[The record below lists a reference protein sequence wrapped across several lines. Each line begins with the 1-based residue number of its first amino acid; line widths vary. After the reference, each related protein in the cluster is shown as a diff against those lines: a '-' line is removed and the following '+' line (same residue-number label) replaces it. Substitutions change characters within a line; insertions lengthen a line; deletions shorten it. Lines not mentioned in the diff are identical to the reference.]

1 MKEDPPSIL
10 QTQRFWDAFYVND
23 RVAEFRRRLYVEA
36 YGEEYPADVGTDGY
50 ITLSELRQMADALH
64 VGPGDKI
71 ADLGCGRGGPG
82 QWIARATGA
91 ALVGIDISDVAL
103 QQARERARQPGITV
117 SYQTGSFDST
127 GFDASTFDGAM
138 SVDVIWAI
146 PDKRAG
152 FAETARILKPG
163 ARFVFTDWERD
174 LSPPNYPPPFSDHL
188 AVLKAVGFEIEVHQ
202 VRTDAE
208 AVRRAFYEKMLARQ
222 AELIGDLGEQAA
234 QSRLREGKAWL
245 GLIDGVDYLKH
256 SRRVLIAARKVGHLL
271 T

>member
-1 MKEDPPSIL
+1 MKDDSPL
-10 QTQRFWDAFYVND
+10 VGRTQRFWDAFYVDN

-36 YGEEYPADVGTDGY
+36 YGEQYPADVGTDGY
-50 ITLSELRQMADALH
+50 ITLSELRQMAGALH
-64 VGPGDKI
+64 VGPGDNI

-127 GFDASTFDGAM
+127 GLDAATFDGAM

-163 ARFVFTDWERD
+163 ARFVFTDWKRD

-188 AVLKAVGFEIEVHQ
+188 AVLKAVGLEIELHQ
-202 VRTDAE
+202 VLTNAD
-208 AVRRAFYEKMLARQ
+208 AVRRVFYEKMLARQ
-222 AELIGDLGEQAA
+222 EELIRDVGEQAA
-234 QSRLREGKAWL
+234 QPRLREGKAWL
-245 GLIDGVDYLKH
+245 GMIDGVDYLAH
-256 SRRVLIAARKVGHLL
+256 SRRVLVAARKAGHLL
-271 T
+271 